1 MAIGVSSLELLIQR
15 RIGSPSTQEVWRP
28 GSGVCRGYSPPI
40 CGYMKSPSYAGG
52 LESPHVGYLVVGSV
66 PQSPVTPRQQHPWIG
81 LHPKAE
87 RLRGMHH

>member
-1 MAIGVSSLELLIQR
+1 MVIGVSSLELLIQR

-52 LESPHVGYLVVGSV
+52 LESPHVG
-66 PQSPVTPRQQHPWIG
+66 
-81 LHPKAE
+81 
-87 RLRGMHH
+87 